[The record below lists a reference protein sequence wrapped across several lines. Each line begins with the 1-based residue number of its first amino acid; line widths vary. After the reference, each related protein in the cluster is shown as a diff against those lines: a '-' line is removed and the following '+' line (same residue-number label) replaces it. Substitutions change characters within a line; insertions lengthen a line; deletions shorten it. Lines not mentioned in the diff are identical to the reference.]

1 MFQAV
6 ESDGAARSSPFSAID
21 LEQRSECLI
30 VWFQNH
36 AYVDDIYQPLFLF
49 PKQRPLGIGLVS
61 GAQIHHSV

>member
-6 ESDGAARSSPFSAID
+6 EFDGIARSSPFSDIA

-30 VWFQNH
+30 VWFQNQS
-36 AYVDDIYQPLFLF
+36 YFDDISQPLFLF

-61 GAQIHHSV
+61 GAQIYHSV

>member
-6 ESDGAARSSPFSAID
+6 ESDGAARSPPFSAIA

-36 AYVDDIYQPLFLF
+36 SYLNDISQPLFFF

-61 GAQIHHSV
+61 GAQIYHSV